1 MTQPSPDQ
9 PARPRYQPGE
19 AIEYTSFDSSGW
31 SAGKVDRY
39 APAFLPVSSLDDP
52 LVYIQTLSGSAPFPV
67 RESQLRR
74 PATAYALSEDRMTL
88 VTSRRV
94 PAGRQIV
101 TVRRQDGTG
110 PFTGADVTAAISNA
124 PAVKQGAMPGQ
135 RYVTRRTVTRYGT
148 LWTHIMLGPPTWWA
162 PRLKRE
168 KDGTVMAGW
177 LRAAV
182 AVKLDRK
189 ERAPG

>member
-101 TVRRQDGTG
+101 TVRRQDGAG
-110 PFTGADVTAAISNA
+110 PFTDADVTAAAQKATSA
-124 PAVKQGAMPGQ
+124 A
-135 RYVTRRTVTRYGT
+135 TRRTVTRYGT
-148 LWTHIMLGPPTWWA
+148 VWTHIMLGPPTWWA